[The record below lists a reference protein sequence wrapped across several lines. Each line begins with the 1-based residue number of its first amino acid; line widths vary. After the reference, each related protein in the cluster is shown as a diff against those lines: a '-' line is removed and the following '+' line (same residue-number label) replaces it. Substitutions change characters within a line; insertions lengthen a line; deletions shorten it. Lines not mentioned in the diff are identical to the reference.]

1 MAYWHHWQ
9 TLTAAMKVWGTTEAR
24 SGVRPSDPVCFK
36 WIGVHLARQ
45 VRPQLTTVPPSTA
58 LSLYEAFSGAR
69 LNCSHVIRFQSLFNA
84 GKSLVFPCDAE
95 GHVPL
100 DDLSERARENYLYAR
115 AVVGR
120 EYAVPAVMPDDTP
133 H

>member
-1 MAYWHHWQ
+1 M
-9 TLTAAMKVWGTTEAR
+9 
-24 SGVRPSDPVCFK
+24 
-36 WIGVHLARQ
+36 
-45 VRPQLTTVPPSTA
+45 
-58 LSLYEAFSGAR
+58 
-69 LNCSHVIRFQSLFNA
+69 NCSHVIRFQSLVNA

-100 DDLSERARENYLYAR
+100 DELSERARENYLYAR

-120 EYAVPAVMPDDTP
+120 EFAFPAVMPEDTQ